1 MRVGNKL
8 SVTIKSFA
16 KFCVR
21 HEHQE
26 RIYVEGSS
34 LQTEA
39 FHPEWRDS
47 RRVFTCQ
54 SALQIHP
61 ILFQEFQLPLP
72 PHIQGQTLAGPGFV
86 LQKAKVEFQHG
97 LAKLHGP
104 QWPAPLPWSGVGN
117 TGVFLGDPPHS
128 PSAQGPMLAPVRLA
142 ILDLLKTRLPKS

>member
-1 MRVGNKL
+1 MNISREYMLKEAPFRLRPSTQSEETAG
-8 SVTIKSFA
+8 
-16 KFCVR
+16 CVYLR
-21 HEHQE
+21 
-26 RIYVEGSS
+26 
-34 LQTEA
+34 
-39 FHPEWRDS
+39 
-47 RRVFTCQ
+47 Q

-72 PHIQGQTLAGPGFV
+72 PHIQGQTLVGPGFV

-117 TGVFLGDPPHS
+117 TGVFLVDPPHS

>member
-1 MRVGNKL
+1 MLKEAPFRLRPSTQSEETAG
-8 SVTIKSFA
+8 
-16 KFCVR
+16 CVYLR
-21 HEHQE
+21 
-26 RIYVEGSS
+26 
-34 LQTEA
+34 
-39 FHPEWRDS
+39 
-47 RRVFTCQ
+47 Q

-72 PHIQGQTLAGPGFV
+72 PHIQGQTLVGPGFV
-86 LQKAKVEFQHG
+86 LQKAKG
-97 LAKLHGP
+97 RGKLHGP